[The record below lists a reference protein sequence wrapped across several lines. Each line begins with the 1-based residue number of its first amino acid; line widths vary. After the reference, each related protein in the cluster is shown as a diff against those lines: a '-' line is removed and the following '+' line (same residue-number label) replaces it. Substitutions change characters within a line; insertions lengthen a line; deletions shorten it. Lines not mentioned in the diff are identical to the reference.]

1 MSDLPQSAAI
11 VRIEPRWKVLSVH
24 VPFVAAVSNYAGSP
38 VHLAVDRRLLFGRLS
53 QQKLLGAVP
62 VQEHIIVQF
71 DGELEIVAVVV
82 EVLEKRQSLSKL
94 KRPITA

>member
-38 VHLAVDRRLLFGRLS
+38 VHLAVDRRPFVGRFL
-53 QQKLLGAVP
+53 QQKPLDALP

-71 DGELEIVAVVV
+71 DGEFEMAAVRIEIF
-82 EVLEKRQSLSKL
+82 EKRERL
-94 KRPITA
+94 